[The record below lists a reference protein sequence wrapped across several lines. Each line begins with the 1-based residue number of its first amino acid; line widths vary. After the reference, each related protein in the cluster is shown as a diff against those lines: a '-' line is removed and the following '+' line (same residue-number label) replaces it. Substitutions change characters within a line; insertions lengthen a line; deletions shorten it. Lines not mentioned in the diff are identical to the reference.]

1 MIILTGST
9 GGIGSEVL
17 TELSLIDS
25 VLAIY
30 NSTKP
35 NSKNLKLNNVEFY
48 KLDVTSEEEIVNFI
62 KLNEDKFK
70 NLTLINLAG
79 VSSDGLLINFNL
91 DDWEKVF
98 KINITANFLLSKYL
112 LPFMIKDKWG
122 RVIHF
127 STIASGQGV
136 GSYSSSK
143 EAINGLSKSISKE
156 YGRFNITSNILKL
169 GAFDIGML
177 NELSTK
183 ERKSF
188 TDAIPNKT
196 LGSADNIVNAIIFVI
211 KSNFLNG
218 SSITIDGGA
227 T

>member
-9 GGIGSEVL
+9 GGIGSEGL
-17 TELSLIDS
+17 KELSLIDS
-25 VLAIY
+25 VFAIY

-35 NSKNLKLNNVEFY
+35 NNENLKLNNVEFY
-48 KLDVTSEEEIVNFI
+48 KLDVTSEQEIFKFI
-62 KLNEDKFK
+62 KLNKNRFK

-79 VSSDGLLINFNL
+79 VSSGGLLINFNQ

-98 KINITANFLLSKYL
+98 KINITSNFLLSKYL
-112 LPFMIKDKWG
+112 IPFMIKDKWG
-122 RVIHF
+122 RIIHF
-127 STIASGQGV
+127 SSIASGQGV
-136 GSYSSSK
+136 GAYSSSK

-177 NELSTK
+177 NKLSTK
-183 ERKSF
+183 EKKSF

-196 LGSADNIVNAIIFVI
+196 LGSADNIVNAIIFII
-211 KSNFLNG
+211 KSNFLSG

>member
-17 TELSLIDS
+17 KELSLIDS
-25 VLAIY
+25 VFAIY

-35 NSKNLKLNNVEFY
+35 NNENLKLNNVEFY
-48 KLDVTSEEEIVNFI
+48 KLDVTSEQEIFKFI
-62 KLNEDKFK
+62 KLNKNRFK

-79 VSSDGLLINFNL
+79 VSSDGLLINFNQ
-91 DDWEKVF
+91 DDWERVF
-98 KINITANFLLSKYL
+98 KINITSNFLLSKYL
-112 LPFMIKDKWG
+112 IPFMIKDKWG
-122 RVIHF
+122 RIIHF
-127 STIASGQGV
+127 SSIASGQGV
-136 GSYSSSK
+136 GAYSSSK

-177 NELSTK
+177 NKLSTK
-183 ERKSF
+183 EKKSF

-196 LGSADNIVNAIIFVI
+196 LGEADNIVNAIIFII
-211 KSNFLNG
+211 KSNF
-218 SSITIDGGA
+218 
-227 T
+227 

>member
-17 TELSLIDS
+17 KELSLIDS
-25 VLAIY
+25 VFAIY

-35 NSKNLKLNNVEFY
+35 NNENLKLNNVEFY
-48 KLDVTSEEEIVNFI
+48 KLDVTSEQEIFKFI
-62 KLNEDKFK
+62 ELNKNRFK

-79 VSSDGLLINFNL
+79 VSSDGLLINFNQ

-98 KINITANFLLSKYL
+98 KINITSNFLLSKYL
-112 LPFMIKDKWG
+112 IPFMIKDKWG
-122 RVIHF
+122 RIIHF
-127 STIASGQGV
+127 SSIASGQGV
-136 GSYSSSK
+136 GAYSSSK

-156 YGRFNITSNILKL
+156 YGRFNITSNVLKL

-177 NELSTK
+177 SKLSTK
-183 ERKSF
+183 EKKSF
-188 TDAIPNKT
+188 TNAIPNKT
-196 LGSADNIVNAIIFVI
+196 LGAVDNIVNAINFII

>member
-17 TELSLIDS
+17 KELSLIDS
-25 VLAIY
+25 VFAIY

-35 NSKNLKLNNVEFY
+35 NNENLKLNNVEFY
-48 KLDVTSEEEIVNFI
+48 KLDVTSEQEIFKFI
-62 KLNEDKFK
+62 DLNKNRFK

-79 VSSDGLLINFNL
+79 VSSDGLLINFNQ

-98 KINITANFLLSKYL
+98 KINITSNFLLSKYL
-112 LPFMIKDKWG
+112 IPFMIKDKWG
-122 RVIHF
+122 RIIHF
-127 STIASGQGV
+127 SSIASGQGV
-136 GSYSSSK
+136 GAYSSSK

-177 NELSTK
+177 NKLSTK
-183 ERKSF
+183 EKKSF

-196 LGSADNIVNAIIFVI
+196 LGAADNIVNAIIFII

-227 T
+227 S